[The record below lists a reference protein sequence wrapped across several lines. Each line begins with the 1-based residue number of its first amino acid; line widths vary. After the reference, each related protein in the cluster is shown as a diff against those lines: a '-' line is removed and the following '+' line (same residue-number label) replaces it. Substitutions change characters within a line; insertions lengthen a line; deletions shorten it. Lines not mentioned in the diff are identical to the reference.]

1 MKELEKKIYSKCST
15 NEQFVD
21 EAEFLFKLETRI
33 SQSEANRRTL
43 IVSSIMVFFICMLT
57 ATQFGAPQNP
67 DMIFY
72 VDEMENILDIDLWN
86 IDSDA
91 INYDETYLND
101 ITYFL
106 LDEDYVWETLELI
119 NELSLKEDAQL

>member
-1 MKELEKKIYSKCST
+1 MKKLEKKIYSKCST

-33 SQSEANRRTL
+33 IQSEANRRTL
-43 IVSSIMVFFICMLT
+43 IVSSIMVFFICILT
-57 ATQFGAPQNP
+57 ATQFGAPQNQ

-72 VDEMENILDIDLWN
+72 VDEMENILGTDLWN

-91 INYDETYLND
+91 INYDETYFND

-106 LDEDYVWETLELI
+106 LDEDYIWETLELI
-119 NELSLKEDAQL
+119 NELTLNEEAQL

>member
-57 ATQFGAPQNP
+57 TTQFGAPQNP